1 MGSAGY
7 AIVPVIGGLA
17 LILGGI
23 AALYVDR
30 LDLLSLEETPKPVL
44 IRYTS
49 QATYALDKRPHWIFL
64 ASAVVFAPLLM
75 VTAVWQAALAEEF
88 FDDNPEKSQQLQD
101 DLRLFAFLCGPLCV
115 LLAAWPM
122 GNILGTVV
130 HTLLAA
136 GFAVTGFN
144 YSFRT
149 KELANE
155 RGDDGLA
162 TARLAL
168 TIMGLVGAASTIIG
182 LYPAVTATIKL
193 QEHEEGTK
201 HLDTAQIR
209 TERIKETFVAVGQV
223 VSGFMVGSV
232 LLTAAAEVGDVDSS
246 ISNVDDNVWIV
257 GVATLAGG
265 TAVAVVARL
274 CNSFAYNLCQAKQHD
289 DGDDDDGG
297 DDKEA
302 ASGEGKEM
310 EAVVDTDAA

>member
-7 AIVPVIGGLA
+7 AVVPVVGGLA

-30 LDLLSLEETPKPVL
+30 LDLLSLDATPKPVL

-64 ASAVVFAPLLM
+64 VSTVVFAPLLM

-88 FDDNPEKSQQLQD
+88 FYDNPEKSQQLQD
-101 DLRLFAFLCGPLCV
+101 DLRLFAFLCGPLGV

-130 HTLLAA
+130 HILLAA

-149 KELANE
+149 IELANE
-155 RGDDGLA
+155 RGDGGLA
-162 TARLAL
+162 TARLVL
-168 TIMGLVGAASTIIG
+168 TTMGLVGAAGMIVG
-182 LYPAVTATIKL
+182 LYPAVTATEKL
-193 QEHEEGTK
+193 QKHEQGTE

-209 TERIKETFVAVGQV
+209 TERIKETVLAVGQV
-223 VSGFMVGSV
+223 MAGFMVGTV
-232 LLTAAAEVGDVDSS
+232 LLTAVTEVGDLDSS
-246 ISNVDDNVWIV
+246 SSNLDDNAWIV

-265 TAVAVVARL
+265 AAVAIVARL
-274 CNSFAYNLCQAKQHD
+274 CNSFAYNTCQAKQYD
-289 DGDDDDGG
+289 DGS
-297 DDKEA
+297 DKENEVA
-302 ASGEGKEM
+302 RGK
-310 EAVVDTDAA
+310 AVVYSDAA